1 MPPVVRPYR
10 GVSADDRRAQRRER
24 LLEAGL
30 DVLGEHGIAGVTM
43 TAVRRRAGLTDRY
56 FYESFRDRDDFLLAM
71 LAHSVQLVNT
81 AVLRALETAADD
93 TRSRVR
99 AVLAAALTEMTDDP
113 RQARAFREA
122 AGDPSVRPHLNL
134 ALAAYAKAG
143 AWELGGRRKRTKQD
157 QARLEVAA
165 TVLVGGLANAVTSW
179 LEGGL
184 EITRAQLIDECTHL
198 YVAAADS
205 IDRRSR
211 AGRE

>member
-10 GVSADDRRAQRRER
+10 GVSAEDRRAQRRER

-71 LAHSVQLVNT
+71 LAHSVQLVNS
-81 AVLRALETAADD
+81 AVLQALETAGDD
-93 TRSRVR
+93 TPSRVR
-99 AVLAAALTEMTDDP
+99 AVLGAALTEMTDDP

-122 AGDPSVRPHLNL
+122 AADPSVRPHLNL

-157 QARLEVAA
+157 QARLELAA

-184 EITRAQLIDECTHL
+184 EITRAQLIDECTEL
-198 YVAAADS
+198 YVAAAES

-211 AGRE
+211 AGRG

>member
-1 MPPVVRPYR
+1 MER
-10 GVSADDRRAQRRER
+10 SARVYAGETAEARRARRREQLIGAAR
-24 LLEAGL
+24 ELLRTEGWSATSMRSVCAKAGL
-30 DVLGEHGIAGVTM
+30 G
-43 TAVRRRAGLTDRY
+43 DRY

-81 AVLRALETAADD
+81 AVLQALEDAPDD
-93 TRSRVR
+93 TPSRVR
-99 AVLAAALTEMTDDP
+99 AVLGAALTEMTDDP

-122 AGDPSVRPHLNL
+122 AGDPAIRPHLNL

-184 EITRAQLIDECTHL
+184 NITRAELIDECAHL
-198 YVAAADS
+198 YIAAAES
-205 IDRRSR
+205 IDQRSR
-211 AGRE
+211 ARSG

>member
-30 DVLGEHGIAGVTM
+30 DVLGEQGIAGVTM

-56 FYESFRDRDDFLLAM
+56 FYESFRDRDDFLLAL

-81 AVLRALETAADD
+81 AVLRALEDAPDD
-93 TRSRVR
+93 TPSRVR

-122 AGDPSVRPHLNL
+122 AGDPAIRPHLNL

-157 QARLEVAA
+157 QARLELAA

-184 EITRAQLIDECTHL
+184 KITRAELIDECTHL
-198 YVAAADS
+198 YVAAAES

-211 AGRE
+211 SRRE